1 MPSLQQQRLPGS
13 RLFPKVPAQYTVTI
27 KYTTYTLAYAVVR
40 KYSTKIPK
48 STTMQTDDFIRT
60 YYVPYTMDQLCILYT
75 IVYLYIHLKA
85 VS

>member
-1 MPSLQQQRLPGS
+1 
-13 RLFPKVPAQYTVTI
+13 LFPKVPAQYTVTI
-27 KYTTYTLAYAVVR
+27 KYTTYTLAYIVVR

-60 YYVPYTMDQLCILYT
+60 YYVPYSYGSIIYT

-85 VS
+85 VA